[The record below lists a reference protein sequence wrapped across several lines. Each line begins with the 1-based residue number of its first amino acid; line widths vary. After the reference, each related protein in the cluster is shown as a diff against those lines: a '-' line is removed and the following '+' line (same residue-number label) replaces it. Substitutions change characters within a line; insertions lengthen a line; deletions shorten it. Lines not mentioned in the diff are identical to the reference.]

1 MINNNRLILS
11 AHSRPIHA
19 LLHYCLPSLIR
30 LNIDALIHTHIVC
43 LLQNKRIRR
52 LRALFGTV
60 YALPELE
67 PPTSTSVPL
76 DLVSRVSQLVEL
88 LSKLLFLLGYSLLLL
103 ILFLFNLFS
112 LLVFRDQGEK
122 SVSEFL
128 IVDQDPVLDGC
139 KIFENGFEPF
149 ACELLRKSELQD
161 VV

>member
-1 MINNNRLILS
+1 MVSEIPLIKLPRLRHESPASLLLLWCLKLTCTVLYIVINNNRLILS

-30 LNIDALIHTHIVC
+30 LNIDALIHTYIVC

-67 PPTSTSVPL
+67 PPNSTSGPL

-88 LSKLLFLLGYSLLLL
+88 LSKLLFLRGYSLLLL

-112 LLVFRDQGEK
+112 LLVFRYK
-122 SVSEFL
+122 
-128 IVDQDPVLDGC
+128 
-139 KIFENGFEPF
+139 
-149 ACELLRKSELQD
+149 
-161 VV
+161 